1 MYSFN
6 NYFFYHK
13 KMSCINIK
21 TIIIL
26 FSSFLTFIMPEPNEK
41 LIFVMTHFRH
51 GARASSHLDDDGYD
65 LCGEYWDIKS
75 RLTGVG
81 SRMHY
86 ILGYR
91 NRLRYVNDYKFI
103 SEKYNQTEIKAI
115 CSLKER
121 SQQSLHSHM
130 QGFFPQNEDLGEV
143 LNEIQK
149 ENSNPP
155 INISNPL
162 IEEKI
167 KALENFSLP
176 NSMSVPI
183 FEVENLIEYKDCR
196 GEGTN
201 DSKNVLEIENEF
213 NEKYKEKYNEFRGSN
228 DNYTFEVIADITV
241 DFLCDYADGR
251 KLEKFLNYFD
261 KEEFLNFSKRTFT
274 ISQSERKVTSNATEY
289 AFGNYFAKLLIDY
302 TKLKID
308 EDLGKS
314 SEEEN
319 PKMIIISGH
328 DNTMA
333 THHFFLQYALGKSND
348 FFRTP
353 FFAAQMA
360 FEIKRSN
367 DKKENRN
374 YSDYFINYFFNDEL
388 ILNMSITE
396 FLEKVE
402 PHIMTDD
409 ELNKFCGLDQE
420 ENNTDNDGDN
430 NDGNENNVKYI
441 PYEVIK
447 YRNSLVIIFASLFGV
462 SLLLNALAIY
472 AIYSLMKKNNSEQIQ
487 NSKIEVSD
495 NNFKV

>member
-1 MYSFN
+1 MVVFISAPVPTTKTFL
-6 NYFFYHK
+6 YFFFF
-13 KMSCINIK
+13 
-21 TIIIL
+21 IL
-26 FSSFLTFIMPEPNEK
+26 
-41 LIFVMTHFRH
+41 LIT
-51 GARASSHLDDDGYD
+51 
-65 LCGEYWDIKS
+65 
-75 RLTGVG
+75 
-81 SRMHY
+81 
-86 ILGYR
+86 
-91 NRLRYVNDYKFI
+91 
-103 SEKYNQTEIKAI
+103 SEKRTIPIAVGPDAPAFTYFCLFLSYITDPESTN
-115 CSLKER
+115 
-121 SQQSLHSHM
+121 
-130 QGFFPQNEDLGEV
+130 FFP
-143 LNEIQK
+143 
-149 ENSNPP
+149 
-155 INISNPL
+155 IS
-162 IEEKI
+162 
-167 KALENFSLP
+167 
-176 NSMSVPI
+176 
-183 FEVENLIEYKDCR
+183 
-196 GEGTN
+196 
-201 DSKNVLEIENEF
+201 
-213 NEKYKEKYNEFRGSN
+213 
-228 DNYTFEVIADITV
+228 
-241 DFLCDYADGR
+241 
-251 KLEKFLNYFD
+251 
-261 KEEFLNFSKRTFT
+261 
-274 ISQSERKVTSNATEY
+274 TEY

-314 SEEEN
+314 SEEES

-360 FEIKRSN
+360 FEVKRSN

-420 ENNTDNDGDN
+420 ENNKDNDGDN
-430 NDGNENNVKYI
+430 NDENENNVKFI